1 MPKFAVSI
9 GALLVAVG
17 VVAWLVSGGPGASL
31 TALIPAAIGALLVV
45 AGVVGLRGGDA
56 RRHAMHAAA
65 AVALLG
71 ALGSLWQLVARPAQ
85 GSEHAAVATIAG
97 LLNLLLC
104 TAFVAVAV
112 RSFLGARRARTSA

>member
-17 VVAWLVSGGPGASL
+17 VVAWLMSGGPDASP
-31 TALIPAAIGALLVV
+31 TALIPAVLGAILIV
-45 AGVVGLRGGDA
+45 AGLVGLRGGNA

-85 GSEHAAVATIAG
+85 GSEHAGVATTAG

-104 TAFVAVAV
+104 TAFVVLAV
-112 RSFLGARRARTSA
+112 RSFVGARRARTSA